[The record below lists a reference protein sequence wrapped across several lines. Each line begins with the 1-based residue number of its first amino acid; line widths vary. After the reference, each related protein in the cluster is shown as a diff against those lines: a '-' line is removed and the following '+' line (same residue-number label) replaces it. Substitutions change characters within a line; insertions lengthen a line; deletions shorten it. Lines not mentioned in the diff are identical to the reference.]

1 MKLMLQEI
9 KRRYKAMKT
18 RQAKDWWTLT
28 FCDPVSWAILSVV
41 GDWKWITPWELT
53 VLSLFIRIWGAVF
66 IALGE
71 GNASLWGVF
80 LIQFG
85 VVMDH
90 MDGNLA
96 RYRNITSLTGAF
108 MDRIFDGLSFL
119 AIISGLGWVAVKQG
133 SPTYLLF
140 LAPLTGAFYLMICYM
155 YWSYAY
161 SELKEFG
168 KSKNVNPGAIVTDLS
183 EVPTWKII
191 LSGQYRI
198 MNFHHID
205 YYFWVSISV
214 LAGKPELG
222 VWLLFTILG
231 INMILRFKLRL
242 KAISKFE

>member
-1 MKLMLQEI
+1 
-9 KRRYKAMKT
+9 
-18 RQAKDWWTLT
+18 
-28 FCDPVSWAILSVV
+28 
-41 GDWKWITPWELT
+41 
-53 VLSLFIRIWGAVF
+53 
-66 IALGE
+66 
-71 GNASLWGVF
+71 
-80 LIQFG
+80 
-85 VVMDH
+85 
-90 MDGNLA
+90 
-96 RYRNITSLTGAF
+96 

-133 SPTYLLF
+133 SPTYLLV

-161 SELKEFG
+161 YELKEFG
-168 KSKNVNPGAIVTDLS
+168 KSKIVNPGAIVTDLS

-191 LSGQYRI
+191 LTGQYRI

-214 LAGKPELG
+214 LAGKPALG

-231 INMILRFKLRL
+231 INMLLRFKLRL